1 MQDPIEQLRIEHV
14 NILRGLDLLTLT
26 GNSFDEG
33 TKLVDEINQLIKFF
47 RLYADD
53 GHHAKE
59 EAILFP
65 RLKIKNPSMAE
76 ENSPLTV
83 LIRDHFRGRELVGEV
98 SKLDNQYSIH
108 VNDLNQLLC
117 DHIKIEDEIFPGLAE
132 DNFDSKEIGEI
143 AFEFAKADEI
153 RNLNELLL
161 ILDQVEN
168 KIS

>member
-1 MQDPIEQLRIEHV
+1 MQDPIEQLKIEHV

-26 GNSFDEG
+26 GSSFDEG
-33 TKLVDEINQLIKFF
+33 TKLINEINQLIKFF

-65 RLKIKNPSMAE
+65 RLKVKNPSITE
-76 ENSPLTV
+76 ENSPLGV
-83 LIRDHFRGRELVGEV
+83 LIRHHFQGRKLVAEV
-98 SKLDNQYSIH
+98 SKLDNQYSVH
-108 VNDLNQLLC
+108 VNDLNDLLRQ
-117 DHIKIEDEIFPGLAE
+117 HIEIEDEIFPQLAV
-132 DNFDSKEIGEI
+132 DNFDSKEIDEI
-143 AFEFAKADEI
+143 SIEFATADEM